1 MHANIVTIVL
11 TPKVQATN
19 PSEPFLKSFFHKKIQ
34 KMNTT
39 LNFLSHDIFF
49 VENEYHMRKLQAF
62 EATGLNDSRTKSR
75 AEYHPV
81 PRRPSRGNPV
91 NPVPTNV
98 TGGILAAQDSTGIPV
113 PVPCEHW
120 FKPPATGFGN
130 SNFNDPAPDVLV
142 P

>member
-1 MHANIVTIVL
+1 M
-11 TPKVQATN
+11 
-19 PSEPFLKSFFHKKIQ
+19 FFHKKIQ
-34 KMNTT
+34 KMNTI
-39 LNFLSHDIFF
+39 LNFLSHDIIF
-49 VENEYHMRKLQAF
+49 VENEYHMRKLQAS

-120 FKPPATGFGN
+120 RGGLHHRFPY
-130 SNFNDPAPDVLV
+130 
-142 P
+142 

>member
-1 MHANIVTIVL
+1 
-11 TPKVQATN
+11 
-19 PSEPFLKSFFHKKIQ
+19 
-34 KMNTT
+34 
-39 LNFLSHDIFF
+39 
-49 VENEYHMRKLQAF
+49 MRKLQAF
-62 EATGLNDSRTKSR
+62 EATVLNASRTKSR

-120 FKPPATGFGN
+120 REPPVS
-130 SNFNDPAPDVLV
+130 SNTSVTLPLKAAV

>member
-1 MHANIVTIVL
+1 MST
-11 TPKVQATN
+11 
-19 PSEPFLKSFFHKKIQ
+19 S
-34 KMNTT
+34 
-39 LNFLSHDIFF
+39 LNLLSHDIIF
-49 VENEYHMRKLQAF
+49 VENGYHMRKLQAF

-120 FKPPATGFGN
+120 
-130 SNFNDPAPDVLV
+130 LV
-142 P
+142 VPLRVRLTTARVAAALRLLAVAKWHWSTSTLL

>member
-1 MHANIVTIVL
+1 
-11 TPKVQATN
+11 
-19 PSEPFLKSFFHKKIQ
+19 
-34 KMNTT
+34 
-39 LNFLSHDIFF
+39 
-49 VENEYHMRKLQAF
+49 MRKLQAF
-62 EATGLNDSRTKSR
+62 EATVLNASRTKSR

-120 FKPPATGFGN
+120 VERMVGSYTACGIPLVQSANGN
-130 SNFNDPAPDVLV
+130 GNGIPVNKIPFNRIPFPFVSVKKILTTSV
-142 P
+142 NSR

>member
-1 MHANIVTIVL
+1 
-11 TPKVQATN
+11 
-19 PSEPFLKSFFHKKIQ
+19 
-34 KMNTT
+34 MNTALT
-39 LNFLSHDIFF
+39 LLSHDIIF
-49 VENEYHMRKLQAF
+49 VENGYHMRKLQAF

-120 FKPPATGFGN
+120 SKPI
-130 SNFNDPAPDVLV
+130 
-142 P
+142 

>member
-1 MHANIVTIVL
+1 M
-11 TPKVQATN
+11 
-19 PSEPFLKSFFHKKIQ
+19 FFHKKIQ
-34 KMNTT
+34 KMNTM
-39 LNFLSHDIFF
+39 LNFLSHDIIF
-49 VENEYHMRKLQAF
+49 VENGYHMRKLQAF
-62 EATGLNDSRTKSR
+62 EATVLNASRTKSR

-120 FKPPATGFGN
+120 LCHWV
-130 SNFNDPAPDVLV
+130 SSVLAYQGC
-142 P
+142 

>member
-19 PSEPFLKSFFHKKIQ
+19 PSEPFLKSVFSTNKFK

-39 LNFLSHDIFF
+39 LNLLSHDIIF
-49 VENEYHMRKLQAF
+49 VENGYHMRKLQAF

-98 TGGILAAQDSTGIPV
+98 TGGILAAQDSMGIPV

-120 FKPPATGFGN
+120 FRVSLPRP
-130 SNFNDPAPDVLV
+130 
-142 P
+142 